1 LRNHPQ
7 FSAYVALICVCF
19 FWGTTYLGVRV
30 ALDDLGPGVIVCVR
44 NLLSGAL
51 LLGWAQWRG
60 LPLPAG
66 RDLWRTGA
74 YGVLTIGVGNGTL
87 AVAELWTP
95 TGLASLFITTSPF
108 WYVGID
114 ALLKG
119 GERLHGPTTVG
130 LLVGFLGVL
139 GLVAPPA
146 WNLISTGAFESGGG
160 VVLGFVLLQVSGA
173 CWALGSLLQRN
184 RRLAVSPFVIAG
196 VQQIATG
203 VVFAL
208 PALLEPQR
216 PEWTARGLGAVLYLA
231 IFGGIVGYGCY
242 MLALSRLPLA
252 LVSIY
257 TYVNPVVAVFLGWL
271 VYREA
276 FGWREAGAMAV
287 IFLGVWLVRRAS
299 RAAEKLGPDGA
310 PGSGGKS

>member
-1 LRNHPQ
+1 M
-7 FSAYVALICVCF
+7 ALICVCF
-19 FWGTTYLGVRV
+19 FWGTTYLGVRI
-30 ALDDLGPGVIVCVR
+30 ALDDLGPATIVCIR

-51 LLGWAQWRG
+51 ILGWAARRG
-60 LPLPAG
+60 QALPSG

-114 ALLKG
+114 ALLPG
-119 GERLHGPTTVG
+119 GERLHGPTITG

-146 WNLISTGAFESGGG
+146 WGLIQSGAFESGGG
-160 VVLGFVLLQVSGA
+160 VVLGFLLLQLSGA
-173 CWALGSLLQRN
+173 CWALGSLMQRN
-184 RRLAVSPFVIAG
+184 RRLTVNPFVIAG

-203 VVFAL
+203 IVFTL
-208 PALLEPQR
+208 PAVLEPQR

-252 LVSIY
+252 IVSTY

-276 FGWREAGAMAV
+276 FGWREAAAMAV
-287 IFLGVWLVRRAS
+287 IFLGVWMVRRAS
-299 RAAEKLGPDGA
+299 RAAEQLRADRA
-310 PGSGGKS
+310 ARGGRQR